1 LFQKLLELFNMK
13 NIVVR
18 PGDTLSKLILLE
30 YGIDN
35 NIDSA
40 LLDCLVKYIGYING
54 YDLSMLD
61 NINSGNYTF
70 DPDSLQPGKVLM
82 FPNTLEEAFADRMFS
97 FVSIQEA
104 SHYAEGFLLE
114 SFIEPGSVYTIIEKY
129 VNSKDVSIEG
139 LPYGTHYKS
148 KKKYVLIPD
157 E

>member
-1 LFQKLLELFNMK
+1 MK

-82 FPNTLEEAFADRMFS
+82 FPNTLEETFADRTFS
-97 FVSIQEA
+97 FVSSGSCKQYYRPVENTTPETLPETPETKKMNLWPI
-104 SHYAEGFLLE
+104 YAGVGLLAFLL
-114 SFIEPGSVYTIIEKY
+114 IRKMT
-129 VNSKDVSIEG
+129 
-139 LPYGTHYKS
+139 
-148 KKKYVLIPD
+148 KKKKRK
-157 E
+157 